1 MENNMQ
7 DEFEI
12 FLQTST
18 FVGEDI
24 SLRLQA
30 QATEAGFDILPINA
44 GEAKGHGITF
54 SAAVLKASLPLWD
67 GLPCFLDHDYT
78 GSQSV
83 KNLAGALHLPTWNE
97 AEQGIQAKLVPGGPG
112 AENLQA
118 LRLAARTDPALMNAV
133 GFSAHLF
140 VVHKDGQV
148 QRITKVNSVDC
159 VIDPA
164 RGGKFLQGVH
174 TMKKK
179 VLRNG
184 KVIEVEEADILP
196 TDELITAQNLQ
207 TLSTGDEGSD
217 DLAAT
222 QQLLTAQKKVEATKK
237 TGDESLRQL
246 RLQTCRTLLK
256 VSLESSKLPQPVQDR
271 VEHKFSRM
279 IETGTPFEPN
289 ELESAISEEQEMVSK
304 LTAAGTIQGPGR
316 ITNMV
321 TTSDSIEAA
330 VQDLF
335 GVKRDERLAK
345 VKPARLT
352 GIRELYLMLTG
363 DYDLHGGY
371 YGERVQLATTAD
383 FTGLVKNALNKIINN
398 QWDLLGAAG
407 YDWWKAIVRVEHF
420 NSLNDITGMLVGT
433 VGTLP
438 TVAEGGEYTELP
450 IGDSPEVAS
459 FVKYGGY
466 IPLTLE
472 LIDRDNISRLT
483 GYAKELGNAT
493 LRKYS
498 ALIAAVF
505 TSNSAVGP
513 TMADGGALFNATAVT
528 TAGGHANLLTTAIGT
543 DYTAWNAIAL
553 AMFNQPMLI
562 KNATG
567 YYGTGPKMAVEPKY
581 CLVPR
586 ALKAAAQALFLPR
599 WQESVPSIATLGGP
613 SWGGQV
619 VPVTVPDWTDA
630 TDYAAVIDPAIAPA
644 IIVGERFGLMPE
656 VYTAGNDSDPAVFMN
671 DETRI
676 KVRMFAAVLVQDF
689 RPLHKENVAG

>member
-1 MENNMQ
+1 MD
-7 DEFEI
+7 DELNI
-12 FLQTST
+12 KLQ
-18 FVGEDI
+18 VKP
-24 SLRLQA
+24 
-30 QATEAGFDILPINA
+30 TETGFAILPINA

-54 SAAVLKASLPLWD
+54 SAAVLKASLPMWD
-67 GLPCFLDHDYT
+67 NLPVFLDHDYT
-78 GSQSV
+78 GAQSV
-83 KNLAGALHLPTWNE
+83 KNLAGALHQPEWNE
-97 AEQGIQAKLVPGGPG
+97 GEQGIQATLLPGGPG
-112 AENLQA
+112 SEHLQA
-118 LRLAARTDPALMNAV
+118 LRLAARSDPALMAAV

-140 VVHKDGQV
+140 IVSKDGQV

-164 RGGKFLQGVH
+164 RGGKFLAQGNP
-174 TMKKK
+174 M
-179 VLRNG
+179 NDD
-184 KVIEVEEADILP
+184 EV
-196 TDELITAQNLQ
+196 TQ
-207 TLSTGDEGSD
+207 TGSD
-217 DLAAT
+217 DTEAT
-222 QQLLTAQKKVEATKK
+222 KTLLEAQKKVETTKK
-237 TGDESLRQL
+237 TADESLRQL

-256 VSLESSKLPQPVQDR
+256 VSLEASKLPQPIQDR
-271 VEHKFSRM
+271 IDHRFSRQV
-279 IETGTPFEPN
+279 EQGLPFEPV

-316 ITNMV
+316 ISSMV
-321 TTSDSIEAA
+321 TTSDAIEAA
-330 VQDLF
+330 ASDLF

-371 YGERVQLATTAD
+371 YGERIQLATTAD
-383 FTGLVKNALNKIINN
+383 FTGLVKNALNKIVNN
-398 QWDLLGAAG
+398 QWELLGQAG
-407 YDWWKAIVRVEHF
+407 YDWWKSIVHVEHF

-438 TVAEGGEYTELP
+438 TVAEGAEYTELP

-553 AMFNQPMLI
+553 AMYNQPMLV
-562 KNATG
+562 KNAAS
-567 YYGTGPKMAVEPKY
+567 YYGTGPKMAVEPKF

-599 WQESVPSIATLGGP
+599 WQEAVPSIASLGGP

-630 TDYAAVIDPAIAPA
+630 TDYAAVIDPNIAPG

-656 VYTAGNDSDPAVFMN
+656 IYTAGNDTDPAVFMN

>member
-1 MENNMQ
+1 MD
-7 DEFEI
+7 DELEIKIQANPTETGFEI
-12 FLQTST
+12 LT
-18 FVGEDI
+18 
-24 SLRLQA
+24 
-30 QATEAGFDILPINA
+30 INA
-44 GEAKGHGITF
+44 GEAKGHGVTF
-54 SAAVLKASLPLWD
+54 SAQVLKASLNLWD
-67 GLPCFLDHDYT
+67 NLPCFLDHDYT
-78 GSQSV
+78 GIKSV
-83 KNLAGALHLPTWNE
+83 KNLAGAFHSPKWN
-97 AEQGIQAKLVPGGPG
+97 AEYDGIQAQLIPSGPG
-112 AENLQA
+112 ASDLQA
-118 LRLAARTDPALMNAV
+118 LRLAARSDPALMAAI
-133 GFSAHLF
+133 GFSAHMF
-140 VVHKDGQV
+140 IVQKDGQV
-148 QRITKVNSVDC
+148 QQITKVNSVDC

-164 RGGKFLQGVH
+164 RGGKFLQAIKSGEKE
-174 TMKKK
+174 M
-179 VLRNG
+179 
-184 KVIEVEEADILP
+184 E
-196 TDELITAQNLQ
+196 DEKELTQV
-207 TLSTGDEGSD
+207 GSD
-217 DLAAT
+217 DTEAT
-222 QQLLTAQKKVEATKK
+222 KTLLDAQKKVEQKK
-237 TGDESLRQL
+237 VTADESLRTL

-256 VSLESSKLPQPVQDR
+256 VSLEASKLPMPVQDR
-271 VEHKFSRM
+271 IEHRFSHQVE
-279 IETGTPFEPN
+279 EGVPFEPN
-289 ELESAISEEQEMVSK
+289 ELEAAISEEQEMVSK
-304 LTAAGTIQGPGR
+304 LTAGGMIQGPGR

-321 TTSDSIEAA
+321 TSTDSIEAA
-330 VQDLF
+330 AQDLF
-335 GVKRDERLAK
+335 GVERDERLAK

-363 DYDLHGGY
+363 DYDMHGGY
-371 YGERVQLATTAD
+371 HAERIQLATTAD

-398 QWDLLGAAG
+398 QWELLGQAG
-407 YDWWKAIVRVEHF
+407 YDWWKAIVNIQHF

-433 VGTLP
+433 VGSLP
-438 TVAEGGEYTELP
+438 TVAEGAEYTELP

-483 GYAKELGNAT
+483 GYAKELGNAS

-505 TSNSAVGP
+505 TANSAVGP
-513 TMADGGALFNATAVT
+513 TMADGGALFNSTAVT
-528 TAGGHANLLTTAIGT
+528 TAGGHANLLTTAIGA

-553 AMFNQPMLI
+553 AMYNQPMLI
-562 KNATG
+562 KNSTG
-567 YYGTGPKMAVEPKY
+567 YYGTGPKMAIEPKF

-599 WQESVPSIATLGGP
+599 WQSQVPSIASVGGP

-619 VPVTVPDWTDA
+619 EVVTVPDWTDA

-656 VYTAGNDSDPAVFMN
+656 VYIAGNDTDPAVFMN